1 LGKGSIFAYLPVKSI
16 EEYNNRDSVPL
27 KLFQNKVSQGRHMKK
42 SMCPI
47 RKTKNATMQVKNF
60 VILLSCAAALTSCK
74 NGLFGKNKKQQSEVT
89 GWNYNDKNMG
99 GYQVA
104 KSQEQGNGPGL
115 VFVQGGTFTMGQT
128 EEDVMSDW
136 NNIPKR
142 VTVPSFY
149 MDRTEVAN
157 VHYREYIYWLNRVF
171 DPEGDANN
179 QKIIDNALPDT
190 LVWRSELSYNE
201 PLVEY
206 YFRHPGFNNYPV
218 VGVSWRQAYDFCL
231 WRSDRV
237 NEGILM
243 KKGYVATQGLQGQQ
257 QENNFTTKS
266 YLLGLYQAQPG
277 KGATSKKN
285 PLKTAQGTPRT
296 QVAMEDGLLLPDY
309 RLPFESEWEYAAY
322 GLINQNPRP
331 STKEGKRGEELQ
343 SNKQVYPWAQNVN
356 GLRETK
362 HGSWQGQFLANF
374 KRGSGDNAGVA
385 GGLNDRA
392 IYTAEVKSFY
402 PNGFGIYNMAG
413 NVSEWVFDVFRP
425 LSSLDFGGNNDDVAP
440 VRGNRFRTI
449 DKSSG
454 EPRIDSMGRVVMRD
468 VTDSESAK
476 RRNYQRG
483 NVINFLDGDEQS
495 EASYGYGKT
504 TLVSDKSRVYKG
516 GSWNDRA
523 YWLSPGTRRYMEEDQ
538 ASSTVG
544 FRCAMDRMGSP
555 EGNKRKTGQFF
566 RTKKQKR

>member
-1 LGKGSIFAYLPVKSI
+1 
-16 EEYNNRDSVPL
+16 
-27 KLFQNKVSQGRHMKK
+27 
-42 SMCPI
+42 MCPY
-47 RKTKNATMQVKNF
+47 RKTKKATMQVKNF
-60 VILLSCAAALTSCK
+60 VILLSCAALLSSCK
-74 NGLFGKNKKQQSEVT
+74 NGLFGKKKMEKSDVT

-104 KSQEQGNGPGL
+104 KTKEQGLGPGL

-128 EEDVMSDW
+128 EEDVMGHWD
-136 NNIPKR
+136 NVPKR

-149 MDRTEVAN
+149 IDRTEVAN
-157 VHYREYIYWLNRVF
+157 VHYREYIHWLNRVF
-171 DPEGDANN
+171 DPEADENN
-179 QKIIDNALPDT
+179 RKIIDAALPDT

-243 KKGYVATQGLQGQQ
+243 QKGFIAKQGLQGQQ

-266 YLLGLYQAQPG
+266 YLLGVYQAQPG
-277 KGATSKKN
+277 KNKS
-285 PLKTAQGTPRT
+285 LKTPMGTPRT
-296 QVAMEDGLLLPDY
+296 NVTMEDGILMPDY
-309 RLPFESEWEYAAY
+309 RLPFEAEWEYAAY

-331 STKEGKRGEELQ
+331 SAKEGKRGEELH
-343 SNKQVYPWAQNVN
+343 SNKQVYPWSNNYN

-362 HGSWQGQFLANF
+362 HGSWHGQFMANF

-392 IYTAEVKSFY
+392 VYTADVKSFY
-402 PNGFGIYNMAG
+402 PNAFGIYNMAG
-413 NVSEWVFDVFRP
+413 NVSEWVFDVYRP
-425 LSSLDFGGNNDDVAP
+425 MTSLDLTSNNDDVAP
-440 VRGNRFRTI
+440 VRGN
-449 DKSSG
+449 KYMKLYKNENG
-454 EPRIDSMGRVVMRD
+454 EAEVDSTGRVKMVP
-468 VTDSESAK
+468 VTDAEAK
-476 RRNYQRG
+476 SRRNYQRG
-483 NVINFLDGDEQS
+483 NVINYLDGDSLSQ
-495 EASYGYGKT
+495 ADYGYGKT
-504 TLVSDKSRVYKG
+504 TLISDKSRVFKG

-523 YWLSPGTRRYMEEDQ
+523 YWLSPGTRRYLEEDQ
-538 ASSTVG
+538 AMSTIG

-555 EGNKRKTGQFF
+555 EGNGRKTGNFWKS
-566 RTKKQKR
+566 RKQKR